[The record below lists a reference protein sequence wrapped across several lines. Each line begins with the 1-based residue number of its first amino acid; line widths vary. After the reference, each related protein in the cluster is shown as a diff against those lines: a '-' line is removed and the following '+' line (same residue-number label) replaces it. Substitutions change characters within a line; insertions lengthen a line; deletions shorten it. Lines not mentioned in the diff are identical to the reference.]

1 MISIKKRTDLLRL
14 RHAQSFSMASRKG
27 YDGQMKT
34 ASISE
39 AKNGLSALIDRVRKG
54 ETVVITDRNQPV
66 AQLAPLDAGSK
77 TGTDAWMAGLERK
90 GIVRRA
96 KRNGVPKFL
105 LRPAVPLPMGVSVL
119 TALLEARGEDR

>member
-1 MISIKKRTDLLRL
+1 
-14 RHAQSFSMASRKG
+14 
-27 YDGQMKT
+27 MKT